1 MEERKPLG
9 DRLKPWALSSVG
21 ALFTLTQIVLS
32 FVLYNRAGSDA
43 VRNAGWGILMISA
56 LFGWLPIFT
65 LRARGGVEKGKSY
78 VQTTRLVTS
87 GIYAVVR
94 HPQFLAG
101 MLLNVALP
109 LVVQHWLV
117 AALAVPPFVLTLLDA
132 RLADRAALEK
142 FGEDYKRYMEE
153 VPRLNFLLGIARW
166 LTHIIRR
173 GSCPRKN

>member
-1 MEERKPLG
+1 MEDRKPFG

-21 ALFTLTQIVLS
+21 ALFTLAQIVLS

-43 VRNAGWGILMISA
+43 ARNAGWGIAMISA

-78 VQTTRLVTS
+78 VRTTRLVTS
-87 GIYAVVR
+87 GVYAVVR

-109 LVVQHWLV
+109 LIAQHWLIV
-117 AALAVPPFVLTLLDA
+117 VLGVPPFVLTLFDA
-132 RLADRAALEK
+132 RLADRATLEK

-166 LTHIIRR
+166 LTRI
-173 GSCPRKN
+173 